1 MSTMSKNHYIIPIFV
16 PMEGCPHQCV
26 FCNQDKITNSDE
38 EKVDGQ
44 FVRDTIEEYI
54 STIQNKDATIEVSFF
69 GGTFT
74 GIPIEKQ
81 NELLAVAKEY
91 KDKCI
96 IDKIHMSTRPDYID
110 VNILDN
116 LKRFDVDVIELGVQS
131 LDEEVLRESGR
142 GHSVEDVIRASKLIN
157 DYGITLGH
165 QIMLGLPSD
174 TEEKDIY
181 SVKESIKMNPKIAR
195 IYPSLV
201 ITDTPMAKMFKRGTY
216 EPYSL
221 EKAVDVSKI
230 LYKMYKEAGV
240 NVIRIGLQPTENI
253 SEGGDVIAGPF
264 HSAFRELVDSSI
276 ISDEII
282 KYANENDGNINIY
295 VNNNTISKIYAD
307 KKRYFLKT
315 KESLKDRNIKVSI
328 DNTLEKNVIKVEI
341 NDKFK
346 FIEC

>member
-282 KYANENDGNINIY
+282 KCANENDGDINIY

>member
-44 FVRDTIEEYI
+44 FVRDTIDEYI

-142 GHSVEDVIRASKLIN
+142 GHSVEDVTRASKLIN

-282 KYANENDGNINIY
+282 KCANENDGDINIY

>member
-282 KYANENDGNINIY
+282 KYANENDGDINIY

-341 NDKFK
+341 NDKVK

>member
-44 FVRDTIEEYI
+44 FVRDTIDEYI

-282 KYANENDGNINIY
+282 KCANENDGDINIY

>member
-282 KYANENDGNINIY
+282 KCANENDGDINIY

-341 NDKFK
+341 NDKVK